1 MRIDH
6 CKVGLTNSR
15 MATRLPRRVAG
26 ALSVLFCY
34 FALFLS
40 VALAQESESTF
51 SLSILSQDEA
61 GKPVPA
67 CEVTLRRRRDAGIQ
81 THQTNERGVAEFM
94 VLDPG
99 RYTISVFKDGFEQ
112 VTTKEFELTPQL
124 KLEVALTLIPK
135 LQDHQE
141 ITVRAA
147 AGSPLEA
154 GASPP
159 TELQRDQAKGLPT
172 KPVTVTDVLPLVPGV
187 LRGPD
192 GQIEISGAGENQ
204 SALLVNSA
212 DVTDPATGQFGP
224 TVPIDSV
231 DNVGVSKTPYLAQY
245 GRFTAG
251 VITVETRR
259 GGEKWHFELN
269 DPLPEFRIRSLHLR
283 GLRAMSPRLHL
294 DGPVVRNK
302 LYFSQS
308 TEYTLSKN
316 AVRTLPF
323 PFNESKRTS
332 LNAFSQLDYLFSARH
347 TLTTSFHLAPSTDR
361 FVGLDFFNPQPVTP
375 NIESHDSTIS
385 VIDRLNFKLGVL
397 QSIVTIRPSRVGV
410 SGQGYTEM
418 ILSPVGNRGNYFS
431 RQVRSASRT
440 EWQEILSPPAIHKGG
455 AHNLQLGMS
464 LARSS
469 SLGGISANTVR
480 IEDSAGNLVKRVEF
494 AGAGRF
500 HLRDWEASGFLQ
512 DHWMLKPGFA
522 VDGGVRWEQQSITG
536 TSRFAPRAGFS
547 WTPFAARRTVVRSGA
562 GVFYDHVPLNVY
574 AFGSYPEQ
582 VVSIYGAGGVL
593 IDGPRSYLNITA
605 KSALSRFPLIDRKNQ
620 NGDFAPYSLAWS
632 AEIEQPV
639 STSMILRAKYLEN
652 RAHGLLT
659 VSPKAVAGKDALV
672 LAGDGNFLN
681 RQLELTAQFKWTAKH
696 QVVVS
701 YVRDESKGNL
711 SEATRFLGNFPYPI
725 VENGAYTNSTASVPN
740 RLLIWGGFSLPWK
753 MRVLP
758 LLEYRSGFPYAV
770 RDVMQNYVG
779 TPYSDRTRFP
789 RFFSFDASL
798 SKDVQITPKYAVQF
812 TVRGLNLTNR
822 FNPLAVHA
830 NTADPQ
836 FDTFFGNYKRRF
848 RLDFDVLF

>member
-1 MRIDH
+1 MRIDNSA
-6 CKVGLTNSR
+6 VGAENSR
-15 MATRLPRRVAG
+15 TAIRLPRRVAHS
-26 ALSVLFCY
+26 LSVLACCL
-34 FALFLS
+34 ALSLS
-40 VALAQESESTF
+40 VAMAQESVSTF
-51 SLSILSQDEA
+51 DLSILTQDEA
-61 GKPVPA
+61 EKPIPA
-67 CEVTLRRRRDAGIQ
+67 CEVTLRRRGDARIQ
-81 THQTNERGVAEFM
+81 THQTNERGVTEFS
-94 VLDPG
+94 VIDPG
-99 RYTISVFKDGFEQ
+99 KYAISVFKDGFEP
-112 VTTKEFELTPQL
+112 VTTKELELTPKL
-124 KLEVALTLIPK
+124 RLEVALTLIPT

-141 ITVRAA
+141 ITVHAA
-147 AGSPLEA
+147 AGNPVEA

-159 TELQRDQAKGLPT
+159 AELQREQAKGLPT
-172 KPVTVTDVLPLVPGV
+172 KPVTVADVLPLVPGV

-251 VITVETRR
+251 VVTVETRR

-308 TEYTLSKN
+308 TEYALSKN
-316 AVRTLPF
+316 PVRTLPF
-323 PFNESKRTS
+323 PFNESKRAS
-332 LNAFSQLDYLFSARH
+332 LNAFSQLDFLFSPKH
-347 TLTTSFHLAPSTDR
+347 TLMASFHLAPSTER

-385 VIDRLNFKLGVL
+385 AIDRWDFKLGVL
-397 QSIVTIRPSRVGV
+397 QSMVTIRPSRAGV
-410 SGQGYTEM
+410 SGQGNAEM

-431 RQVRSASRT
+431 RQDRSASRT
-440 EWQEILSPPAIHKGG
+440 EWQEILSPHAIRKDGT
-455 AHNLQLGMS
+455 HNLQMGMA
-464 LARSS
+464 LARSTN
-469 SLGGISANTVR
+469 LGSFSANPVR
-480 IEDSAGNLVKRVEF
+480 IESLSGDLVKRIEF
-494 AGAGRF
+494 AGAEQFR
-500 HLRDWEASGFLQ
+500 RSDWEASGFVQ
-512 DHWMLKPGFA
+512 DHWSLNPRFA

-547 WTPFAARRTVVRSGA
+547 WTPFAKRQTVVRGGT

-574 AFGSYPEQ
+574 AFSSYPEQ

-593 IDGPRSYLNITA
+593 IDGPRRYLNITA
-605 KSALSRFPLIDRKNQ
+605 KSAASRFPFIDRKNQ
-620 NGDFAPYSLAWS
+620 NGDFAPYSFAWS

-639 STSMILRAKYLEN
+639 SASVRLRAKYLEN

-659 VSPKAVAGKDALV
+659 LSPKFVAGKDALV

-701 YVRDESKGNL
+701 YVRDESNGNL

-725 VENGAYTNSTASVPN
+725 VENGGYTNSTASVPN

-758 LLEYRSGFPYAV
+758 LLEYRSGFPYAL
-770 RDVMQNYVG
+770 RDVKQNYVG
-779 TPYSDRTRFP
+779 TPYSDHTRFP

-830 NTADPQ
+830 NSADPQ
-836 FDTFFGNYKRRF
+836 FDTFFGNYNRRF

>member
-1 MRIDH
+1 MRIDNSP
-6 CKVGLTNSR
+6 VGATNSR
-15 MATRLPRRVAG
+15 TMTTLPRRVAR
-26 ALSVLFCY
+26 ALSVLSCY
-34 FALFLS
+34 LALFSS
-40 VALAQESESTF
+40 VATAQESSTF
-51 SLSILSQDEA
+51 SLSILTQDEA
-61 GKPVPA
+61 GKPIPA
-67 CEVTLRRRRDAGIQ
+67 CELTLRRRGDARIQ
-81 THQTNERGVAEFM
+81 AQRTNERGVTAFI

-99 RYTISVFKDGFEQ
+99 KYTISVFKDGFEQ
-112 VTTKEFELTPQL
+112 VKTKEFELTPKL
-124 KLEVALTLIPK
+124 KLEVVLTLIPA

-141 ITVRAA
+141 ITVHAT
-147 AGSPLEA
+147 AGNPVEA

-159 TELQRDQAKGLPT
+159 TELQRDQTKGLPT
-172 KPVTVTDVLPLVPGV
+172 KPVTVADVLPLVPGV

-231 DNVGVSKTPYLAQY
+231 ESVGVSKTPYLAQY

-251 VITVETRR
+251 VVTVETRR
-259 GGEKWHFELN
+259 GGEKWYFELN

-294 DGPVVRNK
+294 EGPIVRNR

-316 AVRTLPF
+316 AVRTLQF

-332 LNAFSQLDYLFSARH
+332 LNAFSQLDYLFSPKH
-347 TLTTSFHLAPSTDR
+347 TLTASLHWAPSTDR

-385 VIDRLNFKLGVL
+385 AIDRLDFKLGVL
-397 QSIVTIRPSRVGV
+397 QSMVTIRPSRAGV
-410 SGQGYTEM
+410 SGQGNAEM

-431 RQVRSASRT
+431 RQDRSSSRT
-440 EWQEILSPPAIHKGG
+440 EWQEILSPHPIRIGG
-455 AHNLQLGMS
+455 AHSPQLGMA
-464 LARSS
+464 LARSTN
-469 SLGGISANTVR
+469 LGSFSANAVR
-480 IEDSAGNLVKRVEF
+480 IESLSGDLVKRIEF
-494 AGAGRF
+494 AGAERF
-500 HLRDWEASGFLQ
+500 RRSDWEASGFVQ
-512 DHWMLKPGFA
+512 DHWTLNPRFA

-547 WTPFAARRTVVRSGA
+547 WTPFAKRQTVVRG
-562 GVFYDHVPLNVY
+562 GTGIFYDHVPLNVY
-574 AFGSYPEQ
+574 AFNSYPEQ
-582 VVSIYGAGGVL
+582 IVSIYGAGGIL
-593 IDGPRSYLNITA
+593 IDGPRRYLNITA
-605 KSALSRFPLIDRKNQ
+605 KSAASRFPFIDRKNQ
-620 NGDFAPYSLAWS
+620 NGDFAPYSVAWS

-639 STSMILRAKYLEN
+639 SASVRLRAKYLEN

-659 VSPKAVAGKDALV
+659 LSPKVVAGKDALV

-701 YVRDESKGNL
+701 YVRDNSKGDL
-711 SEATRFLGNFPYPI
+711 SEATRFLGSFPYPV
-725 VENGAYTNSTASVPN
+725 VENSAFTNSTASVPN

-758 LLEYRSGFPYAV
+758 MLEYRSGFPYAL
-770 RDVMQNYVG
+770 RDVMQNYLG

-789 RFFSFDASL
+789 RFFSFDASV
-798 SKDVQITPKYAVQF
+798 SKDFQITPKYAVQF

-830 NTADPQ
+830 NTYDPQ
-836 FDTFFGNYKRRF
+836 FGTFFGNYKRRF